1 MPNWCNT
8 SISFEVHDE
17 SQKCMDALKDF
28 YYKIKNQ
35 LDSGTSLGENGF
47 GSSWLGNF
55 YILFGIVV
63 LSIVYFLFFFKFII
77 F

>member
-17 SQKCMDALKDF
+17 SQICMDALKDF

-35 LDSGTSLGENGF
+35 LDWEQVLEKMDLEVLG
-47 GSSWLGNF
+47 
-55 YILFGIVV
+55 
-63 LSIVYFLFFFKFII
+63 
-77 F
+77 